1 MSDYKNCFRIFT
13 SVYPRLSFGT
23 LSINHMALQKDVSS
37 LRRGKKGFFK
47 KEGKTCGRKPKL
59 IAIYVLIESLNM
71 R

>member
-23 LSINHMALQKDVSS
+23 LSINHMALQKAVSS
-37 LRRGKKGFFK
+37 LRKKGFFK